1 MSKGSP
7 GQDFGPYWLGSTVG
21 HSRPMTSSTLSNQA
35 SGLRRKSRR
44 QLGLTLLAGLAL
56 IVAACGDD
64 GDSASGT
71 DGATA
76 KACQV
81 SDTGG
86 IDDKSFNETAY
97 KGVTDAIAELG
108 IEGSFLESQAIT
120 DFRPN
125 IDSFVAQECD
135 IIITVG
141 FLLGDDTAAAAADS
155 PDQQFAIVD
164 VAYDPPVD
172 NILALT
178 FSTDEASFLAG
189 YLAAGMSAT
198 GTVGTYGG
206 INIPSVTIFMDG
218 YLAGV
223 EHYNDVKGS
232 DVRVLG
238 WDGSEGLFT
247 GNFESTDDGRAFG
260 ENLISEGAD
269 VIMPVAGP
277 VGLGTAAAAQGAG
290 DVLIIGVDSD
300 WYESAPD
307 YRDVELT
314 SVRKNM
320 DAAVFDAIDKQVAG
334 DDLGTL
340 YVGTLENDGV
350 GLADFHDLDDQV
362 PQQLKDEIDQLRLDI
377 IAGTVTVS

>member
-1 MSKGSP
+1 MAPTELGRS
-7 GQDFGPYWLGSTVG
+7 GPIVGAMTRTSARSTV
-21 HSRPMTSSTLSNQA
+21 LA
-35 SGLRRKSRR
+35 
-44 QLGLTLLAGLAL
+44 LLAIAAAMALLA
-56 IVAACGDD
+56 AGCGDD
-64 GDSASGT
+64 SSSSDE
-71 DGATA
+71 GAEF

-97 KGVTDAIAELG
+97 KGVTEAIDSLG

-125 IDSFVAQECD
+125 IDSFIGQECD
-135 IIITVG
+135 LIVTVG
-141 FLLGDDTAAAAADS
+141 FLLGDDTSAAAADN

-164 VAYDPPVD
+164 VSYDPPIENV
-172 NILALT
+172 LALT
-178 FSTDEASFLAG
+178 FSTDEAAFLAG
-189 YLAAGMSAT
+189 YLAAGMSET

-223 EHYNDVKGS
+223 EHYNAENGTSVK
-232 DVRVLG
+232 VLG

-260 ENLISEGAD
+260 ENLITEGAD

-277 VGLGTAAAAQGAG
+277 VGLGTAAAAQAAG
-290 DVLIIGVDSD
+290 DVMIIGVDSD

-320 DAAVFDAIDKQVAG
+320 DAAVFDAIDGELAG
-334 DDLGTL
+334 EDIGTL
-340 YVGTLENDGV
+340 YVGTLENEGV
-350 GLADFHDLDDQV
+350 GLADFHDFDDQV
-362 PQQLKDEIDQLRLDI
+362 PQELKDQLDQLEQDI
-377 IAGTVTVS
+377 ISGAVAVS